1 MVNVSTSL
9 NNLKPRV
16 DELDASKLKYVPFDL
31 KKLSDVVHNEVVK
44 KCKIQHIKGKVNNL
58 DKKIPDATTLIH
70 KINIIQINK
79 FF

>member
-44 KCKIQHIKGKVNNL
+44 KYKIQHTK
-58 DKKIPDATTLIH
+58 DKSK
-70 KINIIQINK
+70 
-79 FF
+79 